1 MFGSKLASICP
12 RNNSR
17 GKIINTEGFPIEGAT
32 ILLLKSGKGTVSK
45 SDGSFSLKVTQK
57 QMERVKIS
65 SVGYETVENALD
77 WKKPMKIQVSLKP
90 SGKDLD
96 EVVVTGQ
103 PQGQTLRNSV
113 YQVRVIDR
121 ARIEQRAATNV
132 MGLLNNEIGFRFR
145 MIWL

>member
-17 GKIINTEGFPIEGAT
+17 RKNYQYGGIPIEGAT

-57 QMERVKIS
+57 QTEHVKIS

-77 WKKPMKIQVSLKP
+77 WRSLQNP
-90 SGKDLD
+90 SVLKTFGK
-96 EVVVTGQ
+96 E
-103 PQGQTLRNSV
+103 P
-113 YQVRVIDR
+113 
-121 ARIEQRAATNV
+121 
-132 MGLLNNEIGFRFR
+132 
-145 MIWL
+145 